1 MGVYQ
6 TIHTLELQRKIPLG
20 EVSRW
25 RGRLYELSDRYRT
38 GVYSKSK
45 DEQEFYMYAQKGVT
59 INLRAAVNCGFIKL
73 TINLNS
79 VLYAEPQRVVLFC
92 PDKNYLGIFDRNL
105 REILRDAELGE
116 AEEFEFSRVDFSA
129 NAKVDDPLAY
139 IALARKSGVP
149 NGYQET
155 YPRFD
160 NKKRNKPIKYAY
172 SFDLTHNREEYAISL
187 YSKADQ
193 LRDDRNA
200 GPADRREAE
209 GMLRFEAK
217 YGASKL
223 KAHFGMTD
231 LHYSPEKLYV
241 FLTASSAV
249 LRKAMC
255 GCVPEGTYYS
265 LPAARKLL
273 GRAGKS
279 VQRERLLQW
288 IEDTARSNS
297 ASKARRKFYES
308 LSASQYA
315 ALMRYQQESGINPV
329 TIGRDWK
336 RQSLPGLQ
344 EVFELET

>member
-1 MGVYQ
+1 M
-6 TIHTLELQRKIPLG
+6 
-20 EVSRW
+20 
-25 RGRLYELSDRYRT
+25 
-38 GVYSKSK
+38 
-45 DEQEFYMYAQKGVT
+45 
-59 INLRAAVNCGFIKL
+59 
-73 TINLNS
+73 
-79 VLYAEPQRVVLFC
+79 
-92 PDKNYLGIFDRNL
+92 
-105 REILRDAELGE
+105 
-116 AEEFEFSRVDFSA
+116 
-129 NAKVDDPLAY
+129 
-139 IALARKSGVP
+139 
-149 NGYQET
+149 
-155 YPRFD
+155 
-160 NKKRNKPIKYAY
+160 
-172 SFDLTHNREEYAISL
+172 

-200 GPADRREAE
+200 KPADRREAE
-209 GMLRFEAK
+209 GLLRFEAK
-217 YGASKL
+217 YGAPML
-223 KAHFGMTD
+223 KAHFGMID

-315 ALMRYQQESGINPV
+315 ALMRYQRESGINPV

-344 EVFELET
+344 EVFEFET

>member
-1 MGVYQ
+1 MGVYH

-25 RGRLYELSDRYRT
+25 RGRLYELSERYGT

-45 DEQEFYMYAQKGVT
+45 DEQEFYMYAQKGVI

-79 VLYAEPQRVVLFC
+79 VLYAELQRVVLFC

-105 REILRDAELGE
+105 REILRDAGLGG
-116 AEEFEFSRVDFSA
+116 AEKFEFSRVDFSA
-129 NAKVDDPLAY
+129 NAKVYYPLAY

-172 SFDLTHNREEYAISL
+172 SFDLTHNREDYAVTL

-217 YGASKL
+217 YGAPML
-223 KAHFGMTD
+223 KTYIGMHD
-231 LHYSPEKLYV
+231 LHYSKEKLYV
-241 FLTASSAV
+241 FLTASLAV

-255 GCVPEGTYYS
+255 SCVPEGTYYS
-265 LPAARKLL
+265 LPAARKQLD
-273 GRAGKS
+273 RAAQSK
-279 VQRERLLQW
+279 QRERLLKW
-288 IEDTARSNS
+288 IEETSRMNS
-297 ASKARRKFYES
+297 AYKARRKLCEG
-308 LSASQYA
+308 LSFSQRA
-315 ALMRYQQESGINPV
+315 ALMQFQRESGINPV

-344 EVFELET
+344 EVFEFET

>member
-1 MGVYQ
+1 MRVNHS
-6 TIHTLELQRKIPLG
+6 IHTIALRRKIRLE
-20 EVSRW
+20 EVSLW
-25 RGRLYELSDRYRT
+25 RNIFYDLSERYCT
-38 GVYSKSK
+38 GVYRKSD
-45 DEQEFYMYAQKGVT
+45 DEREFYMYAPLGVIINLRAAKNCGYIGVT
-59 INLRAAVNCGFIKL
+59 INL
-73 TINLNS
+73 NS
-79 VLYAEPQRVVLFC
+79 LFYREPQRVVLFYL
-92 PDKNYLGIFDRNL
+92 DKYNLKTFDRNL
-105 REILRDAELGE
+105 RELFRDAQMG
-116 AEEFEFSRVDFSA
+116 APEEFEFMRVDFSA
-129 NAKVDDPLAY
+129 NAKTEDPLAY

-149 NGYQET
+149 NGFQET

-160 NKKRNKPIKYAY
+160 NRKRRKAINYAY
-172 SFDLTHNREEYAISL
+172 SYDLTHNREEYAISL
-187 YSKADQ
+187 YSKANQ

-200 GPADRREAE
+200 KPTDRREAE

-223 KAHFGMTD
+223 KTCFEMTD

-241 FLTASSAV
+241 FLTASSAI

-255 GCVPEGTYYS
+255 GCIPEGTYYS
-265 LPAARKLL
+265 PPAARKLL
-273 GRAGKS
+273 SRAGKS
-279 VQRERLLQW
+279 AQRERLLQW

-329 TIGRDWK
+329 TIGRNWK

>member
-25 RGRLYELSDRYRT
+25 RGRLYELSDRYGT

-105 REILRDAELGE
+105 RGILRDAGLGG
-116 AEEFEFSRVDFSA
+116 AEKFEFSRVDFSA

-172 SFDLTHNREEYAISL
+172 SFE
-187 YSKADQ
+187 
-193 LRDDRNA
+193 
-200 GPADRREAE
+200 
-209 GMLRFEAK
+209 
-217 YGASKL
+217 
-223 KAHFGMTD
+223 
-231 LHYSPEKLYV
+231 
-241 FLTASSAV
+241 
-249 LRKAMC
+249 
-255 GCVPEGTYYS
+255 
-265 LPAARKLL
+265 
-273 GRAGKS
+273 
-279 VQRERLLQW
+279 
-288 IEDTARSNS
+288 
-297 ASKARRKFYES
+297 
-308 LSASQYA
+308 
-315 ALMRYQQESGINPV
+315 
-329 TIGRDWK
+329 
-336 RQSLPGLQ
+336 
-344 EVFELET
+344 

>member
-1 MGVYQ
+1 MRVHHS
-6 TIHTLELQRKIPLG
+6 IHTIALRRKIPLG

-25 RGRLYELSDRYRT
+25 RGRLYELSDRYGT

-45 DEQEFYMYAQKGVT
+45 DEQEFYMYAQKGVI

-105 REILRDAELGE
+105 REILRDAGLGE

-160 NKKRNKPIKYAY
+160 NKKRNKSIKYAY
-172 SFDLTHNREEYAISL
+172 SFDLTHNREDYAVTL

-193 LRDDRNA
+193 LKDDRNA
-200 GPADRREAE
+200 ELRDIQDAQGL
-209 GMLRFEAK
+209 LRFEAK
-217 YGASKL
+217 YGAPML
-223 KAHFGMTD
+223 KTYIGMHD
-231 LHYSPEKLYV
+231 LHYSKEKLYD
-241 FLTASSAV
+241 LLSASPSV
-249 LRKAMC
+249 LHRAMC
-255 GCVPEGTYYS
+255 SCFPEGTYYS

-273 GRAGKS
+273 GRADKS

-297 ASKARRKFYES
+297 ASKARRKLCEG
-308 LSASQYA
+308 LSFSQRA
-315 ALMRYQQESGINPV
+315 ALMQFQRESGINPV

-336 RQSLPGLQ
+336 RQSLPSLQ